1 MAGAAPAE
9 DVATRTRAATSAGMA
24 NREIKKGVE
33 ATRSALREFW
43 ERRGKPQLAEDKRS
57 KTAGGKHRRLEMHR
71 LCLCVLAAGGRPQ
84 VAQRRWWASVGR
96 TVMRLTRAQHGT
108 SFSSLITRAW
118 RDSLECFVDS
128 PELERV
134 LIKWPGLAQLAYPSM
149 HALAVETSG
158 GAGEA
163 VPKGGCAGKGTK
175 RMRASEPDDEDSGPR
190 IDGPHRSSKILSPGA
205 PAAAAAEKHERALD
219 TRRDGGAECDSGGAR
234 QQPEDEILENRG
246 GNEGPPALELP
257 ASANADADAADV
269 GALLQQLPFNS
280 PPSRTRAYWSRADD
294 DAGHSM
300 TVSSSVLPLT
310 YRDLQC
316 GAPAGGSDDDVA
328 GWAGYLTVP
337 GFAVSDLT
345 VHIDEELMLV
355 HVRGN
360 PGQGISA
367 RVSRAVWDTMG
378 VNGATEAALRHSQE
392 SVGNGHSGRRHN
404 AGSMPPQ
411 AGRGSLDGIDADR
424 DTASADAAAASAGAQ
439 ALQGPA
445 SAAMYSSWG
454 IASFSRVLKLPPWS
468 QVRSSG
474 VRAKLLAHG
483 LMFLWIPRGGD
494 GRTMT
499 KDTAAREEQQTPRS
513 AALAGRT

>member
-1 MAGAAPAE
+1 MEGQS
-9 DVATRTRAATSAGMA
+9 ATQ
-24 NREIKKGVE
+24 E
-33 ATRSALREFW
+33 
-43 ERRGKPQLAEDKRS
+43 
-57 KTAGGKHRRLEMHR
+57 
-71 LCLCVLAAGGRPQ
+71 
-84 VAQRRWWASVGR
+84 
-96 TVMRLTRAQHGT
+96 
-108 SFSSLITRAW
+108 
-118 RDSLECFVDS
+118 
-128 PELERV
+128 
-134 LIKWPGLAQLAYPSM
+134 
-149 HALAVETSG
+149 
-158 GAGEA
+158 
-163 VPKGGCAGKGTK
+163 
-175 RMRASEPDDEDSGPR
+175 
-190 IDGPHRSSKILSPGA
+190 
-205 PAAAAAEKHERALD
+205 
-219 TRRDGGAECDSGGAR
+219 AR

-246 GNEGPPALELP
+246 GTEGPPALELP

-392 SVGNGHSGRRHN
+392 SVGNDHSGRRHN
-404 AGSMPPQ
+404 AGSMPQ
-411 AGRGSLDGIDADR
+411 AGRAVS
-424 DTASADAAAASAGAQ
+424 TALMPTGTLPVLMLRRRARACKPCKAQPRRRCTAAGASRLLPCAQ
-439 ALQGPA
+439 AATVEPGA
-445 SAAMYSSWG
+445 
-454 IASFSRVLKLPPWS
+454 FV
-468 QVRSSG
+468 G
-474 VRAKLLAHG
+474 VRAEV
-483 LMFLWIPRGGD
+483 
-494 GRTMT
+494 
-499 KDTAAREEQQTPRS
+499 AARPHVLVDSSRQRRTHDDEGHRCKGRATDPCS
-513 AALAGRT
+513 AALADRT